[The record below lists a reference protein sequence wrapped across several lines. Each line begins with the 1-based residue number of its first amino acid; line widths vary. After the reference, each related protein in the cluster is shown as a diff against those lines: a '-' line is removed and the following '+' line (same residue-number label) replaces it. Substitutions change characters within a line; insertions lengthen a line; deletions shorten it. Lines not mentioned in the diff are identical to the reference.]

1 MSLFKLFDPF
11 FDPFSFSFDPDL
23 ALLLNPSP
31 SPFAID
37 VLVASLSDRVAALE
51 LGLLHRDRRRKWTAE
66 ITSPWLEEEEE
77 EEELDR
83 RYSYRWEAEAKGAK
97 GKVKW
102 TEEVEAK
109 RGGFYAPPLPVKRT
123 YTYEISTVKETK
135 ETKEK
140 KETKKKKKKGCGAR
154 VVEIEHDTNP
164 RTIAIRKAFAKSYI
178 KGKRKELSPQ
188 DAAVLIQR
196 NFRAHLARRSQV
208 LCCLR
213 DLAIAK
219 AKLKEIRAL
228 FCNFSYRRRIAHDAE
243 ERQRFS
249 EKIIVLLLT
258 VDALEG
264 PDYMIRAAKKSMID
278 ELEEMLEVVDPQPGK
293 LNSLGRRK
301 FDLPN
306 GQITDEMISSI
317 EEVVRVA
324 QNGA

>member
-11 FDPFSFSFDPDL
+11 FDPFSFDPDL

-51 LGLLHRDRRRKWTAE
+51 LGLLHRDRWRKWTAE
-66 ITSPWLEEEEE
+66 ITPPWLEV
-77 EEELDR
+77 EELDR
-83 RYSYRWEAEAKGAK
+83 RYSYGWEAEGAKGAK

-109 RGGFYAPPLPVKRT
+109 RGGFYAPPIPVKRT

-135 ETKEK
+135 EK
-140 KETKKKKKKGCGAR
+140 KEAKEKKKKKGCGER
-154 VVEIEHDTNP
+154 VDTNP
-164 RTIAIRKAFAKSYI
+164 GTIAIRKAFAKSYV

-208 LCCLR
+208 LRCLR

-228 FCNFSYRRRIAHDAE
+228 FCNFSYRCRIAHDAE

-278 ELEEMLEVVDPQPGK
+278 ELEGCLRWWIRSPG
-293 LNSLGRRK
+293 S
-301 FDLPN
+301 
-306 GQITDEMISSI
+306 
-317 EEVVRVA
+317 
-324 QNGA
+324 